1 MVFCGR
7 GGVGGGCGWG
17 LFSDRT
23 NRTPTPGRG
32 GEACGKRIRTAHVT
46 CTSTPARDKQTRHGE
61 RTKTNRPPLLAAAL
75 RTPHLTPNAKGDQ
88 RLPRLGKSSGAEA
101 EKTPGPSPS
110 GSPPQRCQKKAF
122 LTMPELDARAPGSEP
137 SQPRKPQRSNEP
149 VAHAT

>member
-23 NRTPTPGRG
+23 NRLQLQVEG
-32 GEACGKRIRTAHVT
+32 GGVWEKDTHGAYAHV
-46 CTSTPARDKQTRHGE
+46 RQLRFLTRKTHKHHGE

-88 RLPRLGKSSGAEA
+88 RLPRGKRQEGDEA
-101 EKTPGPSPS
+101 EKHPDPDR
-110 GSPPQRCQKKAF
+110 PPQRC
-122 LTMPELDARAPGSEP
+122 
-137 SQPRKPQRSNEP
+137 
-149 VAHAT
+149 

>member
-1 MVFCGR
+1 MFFCGR

-23 NRTPTPGRG
+23 NRLQLQVEG
-32 GEACGKRIRTAHVT
+32 GGVWEKDTHGAYAHV
-46 CTSTPARDKQTRHGE
+46 RQLRFLTRKTHKHHGE

-75 RTPHLTPNAKGDQ
+75 RPPHLTPNAKGDQ

-110 GSPPQRCQKKAF
+110 GSPPNAAERHSF
-122 LTMPELDARAPGSEP
+122 LTLPE
-137 SQPRKPQRSNEP
+137 
-149 VAHAT
+149 